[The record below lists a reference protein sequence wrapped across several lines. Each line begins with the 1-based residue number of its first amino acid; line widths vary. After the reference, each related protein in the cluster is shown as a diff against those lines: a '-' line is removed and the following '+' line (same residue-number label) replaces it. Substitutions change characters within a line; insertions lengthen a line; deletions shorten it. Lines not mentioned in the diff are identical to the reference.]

1 MASATISVII
11 PAYNRA
17 ELLPATLRSLLGQ
30 TLPADEIIVVDD
42 GSTDRTAEVA
52 ESFGPRVRVIRQENS
67 GPGAARNRGFQE
79 SRGEF
84 IHFFDSDDLPA
95 LNKQEIQLTALEQ
108 SGADI
113 AISPWV
119 KGSFQGGRFTP
130 ENHVIQQKGLPS
142 GDLIK
147 RLLCDW
153 TIVPQSCL
161 FRRTA
166 LERIDGFP
174 PELFVGEDQLL
185 FLRLLLSGAKV
196 IHSPDTL
203 TLYRTDNSMNKLS
216 GTGAGAA
223 RRRVHWAKFL
233 LMAREECQRHQ
244 IEPAEWSNYRQRLWA
259 GARDLETIQSKPE
272 ASLLR
277 GRLLRIL
284 ADANARSYPIRAWLR
299 QKYGGLQQ
307 RLIGRRGSASLRM
320 GPMTAGQWRLAD
332 EAVTVIENHQLRS

>member
-1 MASATISVII
+1 MSGISVVI
-11 PAYNRA
+11 PAYNRKD
-17 ELLPATLRSLLGQ
+17 LLPATLKSLLAQ
-30 TLPADEIIVVDD
+30 TVSADEILVVDD
-42 GSTDRTAEVA
+42 GSTDGTAEVA
-52 ESFGPRVRVIRQENS
+52 ESFGPPVRVIRQINS
-67 GPGAARNRGFQE
+67 GPGAARNRGFKE

-84 IHFFDSDDLPA
+84 IHFFDSDDIPA

-216 GTGAGAA
+216 GTGAGAV

-233 LMAREECQRHQ
+233 LMAREECQRHH
-244 IEPAEWSNYRQRLWA
+244 IDPAEWRGFRQRVWA
-259 GARDLETIQSKPE
+259 AARDLENIQAEPE
-272 ASLLR
+272 VSLLSDQ
-277 GRLLRIL
+277 LLQII
-284 ADANARSYPIRAWLR
+284 AGTNTRSYLIRAWLR
-299 QKYGGLQQ
+299 QKYRGLQQ
-307 RLIGRRGSASLRM
+307 RIMGRRGSASLRM
-320 GPMTAGQWRLAD
+320 GPASSEQWKLTNEVLAI
-332 EAVTVIENHQLRS
+332 TRSSHP